1 MSSYESS
8 VKLKGR
14 IFAKL
19 YNGDGVSLIAY
30 TPNIIT
36 TTGIN
41 NLIRKAVGQSSGQP
55 AGAQFVAVGTGAGT
69 ISAGSTLLA
78 TEIDRISA
86 SYSEPASA
94 QWMEDAIFGPGRAI
108 GTITEAGCFN
118 SLNSGAGVMLA
129 GQNLSVTKTSADTLE
144 IQWIF
149 SISS

>member
-1 MSSYESS
+1 MQDG
-8 VKLKGR
+8 VNKIRGM

-19 YNGDGVSLIAY
+19 VNNEGEVQLFY
-30 TPNIIT
+30 TPNVIT

-86 SYSEPASA
+86 TYSEPASA
-94 QWMEDAIFGPGRAI
+94 QWMEDAIFGPGRAV
-108 GTITEAGCFN
+108 GTVTEAGCFN

-129 GQNLSVTKTSADTLE
+129 GQNLSVTKQSADTLE
-144 IQWIF
+144 IQWTF
-149 SISS
+149 SIST